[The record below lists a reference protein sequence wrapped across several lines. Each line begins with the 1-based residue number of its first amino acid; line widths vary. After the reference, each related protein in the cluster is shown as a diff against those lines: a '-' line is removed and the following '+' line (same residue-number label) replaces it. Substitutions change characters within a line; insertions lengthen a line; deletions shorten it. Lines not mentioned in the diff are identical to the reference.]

1 MYEKSIEIFSLIS
14 FIFLSCIL
22 HLYDR
27 LFTLTLFCATL
38 NQVDKVK
45 HTSVSNTVL
54 LIDVGM
60 WKLKVWELRNIK
72 IKFIIIIII
81 IINLCALT
89 YKLQIFK
96 CWNFTSFLLPLFLR
110 LPSVWGNL
118 ETSPV
123 SSNSLTSSPFNTLQ
137 TSVFSWCFSI
147 TWWNHPFL

>member
-27 LFTLTLFCATL
+27 LFILTLFCATL

-60 WKLKVWELRNIK
+60 WKLKV
-72 IKFIIIIII
+72 
-81 IINLCALT
+81 
-89 YKLQIFK
+89 
-96 CWNFTSFLLPLFLR
+96 
-110 LPSVWGNL
+110 
-118 ETSPV
+118 
-123 SSNSLTSSPFNTLQ
+123 
-137 TSVFSWCFSI
+137 
-147 TWWNHPFL
+147 